1 MTPLHQI
8 NFGLGGGSLLQLANR
23 CHTQMMAYR
32 IITPTGKIVMIDGGN
47 YKNPPEGE
55 TLYRLLQEQGG
66 HVDAWFV
73 THPHSD
79 HLGAIAYVLEHYGDQ
94 IAVDQ
99 FYFNFPEPGDFWLSK
114 ANPLNEINCTNHFLK
129 LLKEQGRPW
138 TKVDKG
144 FTLDLGMKFEILNEP
159 LRDYARYE
167 DTNDISI
174 CIKAHFPAKT
184 VLFTGDLGEAPQN
197 NALKDAGDKIRCD
210 VVQMAHHGQ
219 NGVNFDFYRAT
230 GASAFLWPTPDWLW
244 VNDAGEGPGT
254 GPWRTLETREW
265 MKELPEAQHFVAK
278 DGDFLLI

>member
-99 FYFNFPEPGDFWLSK
+99 FYFNFPDDPEWL
-114 ANPLNEINCTNHFLK
+114 ARINGPIDTQCTNHFLQ
-129 LLKEQGRPW
+129 LLQEQNRPC
-138 TKVDKG
+138 TRVKKG
-144 FTLDLGMKFEILNEP
+144 FAIDLGMKFEILNDP

-174 CIKAHFPAKT
+174 CIKAHFMGCFLHHFTEKISR
-184 VLFTGDLGEAPQN
+184 LFTS
-197 NALKDAGDKIRCD
+197 
-210 VVQMAHHGQ
+210 VGQ
-219 NGVNFDFYRAT
+219 
-230 GASAFLWPTPDWLW
+230 
-244 VNDAGEGPGT
+244 
-254 GPWRTLETREW
+254 
-265 MKELPEAQHFVAK
+265 FV
-278 DGDFLLI
+278 